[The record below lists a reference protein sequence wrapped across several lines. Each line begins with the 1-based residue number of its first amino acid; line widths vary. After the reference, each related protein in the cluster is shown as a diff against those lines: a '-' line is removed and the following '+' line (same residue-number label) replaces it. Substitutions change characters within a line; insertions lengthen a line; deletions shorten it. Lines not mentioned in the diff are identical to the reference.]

1 MIGIASG
8 STLEKQLARVEPED
22 RTRLDHSVD
31 AATGGAD
38 IDMEIRIVNPHGDV
52 KHCTISIR
60 PLRDDSGSVT
70 GLTGCVEDVT
80 GTVRRRHELEARAF
94 SDPLTGC
101 WNRTATLAHLQEL
114 LDRGPSA
121 ITGGSMGTAVIFV
134 DLDQFKSVNDDLGHA
149 VGDQVLLQVAQRI
162 QAALRSGDAVGRM
175 GGDEFVVLCGGV
187 SSSVHALTIARS
199 LTERAFSR
207 PVDVSGT
214 NVEVRAS
221 IGVSWTAHD
230 ITAAA
235 LVDQADA
242 AMYRSKR
249 AGRSQPVMFDDGDP
263 SIA

>member
-207 PVDVSGT
+207 PEDVSGT